1 MHTQCEESNL
11 HVTFLIYDQ
20 LCHAPKARNGT
31 LLQMLKGWH
40 WKQLERRGCWVWN
53 NWLME
58 VHGFPKSLL
67 IQLFV

>member
-31 LLQMLKGWH
+31 LLQNGTPVMTYQEIWRLRHAGNIR
-40 WKQLERRGCWVWN
+40 QYL
-53 NWLME
+53 
-58 VHGFPKSLL
+58 
-67 IQLFV
+67 